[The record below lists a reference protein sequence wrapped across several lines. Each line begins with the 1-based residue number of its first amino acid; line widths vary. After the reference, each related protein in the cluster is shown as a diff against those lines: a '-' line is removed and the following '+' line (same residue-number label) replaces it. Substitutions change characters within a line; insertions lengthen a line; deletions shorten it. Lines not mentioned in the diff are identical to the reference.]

1 MTLTQYSWNYQ
12 VVVKKIIMAK
22 KEKTETEEQK
32 RNREVVEGI
41 AQNIASLSRA
51 VVSLLNGPLK
61 KKAIIVLLAQSAQ
74 LPQNKV
80 EEVLKALEN
89 LEADWLNKK

>member
-1 MTLTQYSWNYQ
+1 
-12 VVVKKIIMAK
+12 MAK
-22 KEKTETEEQK
+22 KQPVETEEQK

-41 AQNIASLSRA
+41 AKNISSLCRA
-51 VVSLLNGPLK
+51 VVALLNGPLK

-80 EEVLKALEN
+80 EEVLKAIEN
-89 LEADWLNKK
+89 LETDWLNKK